1 MRRTT
6 PPLVASA
13 LLLASALVTA
23 SEQPASADQ
32 SHPYLQFNVC
42 GNICYEGGLE
52 AADHLRD
59 SILAWRPVI
68 VTLNEICRPQAE
80 RLSELLRGSDHPM
93 DHRFVA
99 TTVTT
104 KCPGEFGNAVFTRG
118 PIIGDAEIFELPN
131 AAVSEQRKM
140 ICVETALEAGA
151 TVLAC
156 SVHIV
161 YPSDRNNGANHKPQ
175 IDRVAEIVNERA
187 RSGTAVVLGGDF
199 NEKPDRSE
207 NGRGPTLLRAITDE
221 AVGGMFDEVDRA
233 DNERTLGGSKVD
245 HIFFSANRFCCFDGQ
260 PTDPV
265 VSDHRLLRGTA
276 TLRG

>member
-1 MRRTT
+1 MGSRT

-13 LLLASALVTA
+13 LLLASALVAATEKPTSA
-23 SEQPASADQ
+23 EQA
-32 SHPYLQFNVC
+32 HPYLQFNVC
-42 GNICYEGGLE
+42 GNICYDGKPE

-59 SILAWRPVI
+59 SIRDWRPVI
-68 VTLNEICRPQAE
+68 VMLNEICRTQAD
-80 RLSELLRGSDHPM
+80 RLSELLLGSDHPM
-93 DHRFVA
+93 EHRFVA
-99 TTVTT
+99 TTVTP
-104 KCPGEFGNAVFTRG
+104 KCQGEFGNAVFTRG

-131 AAVSEQRKM
+131 ADVSERRKM
-140 ICVETALEAGA
+140 ICVGTALEPGA

-161 YPSDRNNGANHKPQ
+161 YPSDRDNGVNHKPQ

-207 NGRGPTLLRAITDE
+207 NGRSTTLLRPITDE

-245 HIFFSANRFCCFDGQ
+245 HIFFSTNRFCCFDGQ

-276 TLRG
+276 TLR